1 MAGNDPKG
9 HLKGGIVFITTKL
22 NKESTRMKKVNNEAK
37 EKKMKTLL
45 SVLMGAIIVVAVV
58 GCKTITHDD
67 MTPKQHQSSA
77 AGLSQ

>member
-1 MAGNDPKG
+1 MK
-9 HLKGGIVFITTKL
+9 KL
-22 NKESTRMKKVNNEAK
+22 NNKPK

-45 SVLMGAIIVVAVV
+45 SVLMGAIIVVTVV

-67 MTPKQHQSSA
+67 MTAKQHQSSA